1 MNIRCKNEE
10 AAGSANSNEDWT
22 GAGLAGNLSPYE
34 QSVMS
39 GQALKLRK
47 DQNFTVPD
55 YLAKT
60 MAISKRRKRRVLRK
74 RNSYQHFMK
83 KLEEK
88 NELVASLEQ
97 LWPDPIFDIL
107 NLVPNPSSKRPF
119 NESLRYNTQYLPNLL
134 PKIALKSGLL
144 QPDFHWKVV
153 GNITNEN
160 STINSITF
168 ITGSSGDRVVG
179 PGASSKHNF
188 R

>member
-1 MNIRCKNEE
+1 MNIKCKNEE
-10 AAGSANSNEDWT
+10 TAGSNSNEDWT
-22 GAGLAGNLSPYE
+22 GGSMASNVSPYE

-47 DQNFTVPD
+47 DHNFTVPD

-60 MAISKRRKRRVLRK
+60 MAISKRRKRRVLHK
-74 RNSYQHFMK
+74 RNSYHFMK
-83 KLEEK
+83 KLEER
-88 NELVASLEQ
+88 NELVANLEQ
-97 LWPDPIFDIL
+97 LWPDPVFDIL
-107 NLVPNPSSKRPF
+107 NLVPNPNLKRPF
-119 NESLRYNTQYLPNLL
+119 NETLRYNAQFLPNLL

-144 QPDFHWKVV
+144 QPPAVWKVI

-160 STINSITF
+160 STINAITF
-168 ITGSSGDRVVG
+168 ITGSSGDRMVG

>member
-1 MNIRCKNEE
+1 MNIKCKNEE
-10 AAGSANSNEDWT
+10 AGASPNSNEDWT
-22 GAGLAGNLSPYE
+22 GTGGRGIVSPYE

-60 MAISKRRKRRVLRK
+60 MAISKRRKRRVLHK
-74 RNSYQHFMK
+74 RNSYHFMK

-88 NELVASLEQ
+88 NELVANLEQ

-119 NESLRYNTQYLPNLL
+119 NESLRYNAQYLPNLL

-144 QPDFHWKVV
+144 QPDHHWKVI

-160 STINSITF
+160 STINAITF
-168 ITGSSGDRVVG
+168 ITGSSGDRMVG
-179 PGASSKHNF
+179 TGASSKHNF